1 MATLYE
7 VPRGWQFGARF
18 RLISGNPTTP
28 TRNGVYDAQ
37 LGGYIGIDGPL
48 NGDRLPAFHQLDL
61 RIDKTWTLPVL
72 QLTLYVDVQNVYN
85 RQNVE
90 AINYSYDFQ
99 SFSTINSLPIIPS
112 IGFRLEL

>member
-1 MATLYE
+1 
-7 VPRGWQFGARF
+7 
-18 RLISGNPTTP
+18 
-28 TRNGVYDAQ
+28 
-37 LGGYIGIDGPL
+37 
-48 NGDRLPAFHQLDL
+48 PAFHQLDL